1 MNVTLTPKQK
11 SFIKKKIDAGAYA
24 NASEIVHEALRLL
37 EDHDDLRRLKLDRL
51 REEIAKGEADI
62 AAGRFTSI
70 KDDKELAAFFASL

>member
-24 NASEIVHEALRLL
+24 NASEIVHESLRLL
-37 EDHDDLRRLKLDRL
+37 EEHDDLRRLKLDRL
-51 REEIAKGEADI
+51 RAEISKGEADV

-70 KDDKELAAFFASL
+70 KDDKELTAFFAAL